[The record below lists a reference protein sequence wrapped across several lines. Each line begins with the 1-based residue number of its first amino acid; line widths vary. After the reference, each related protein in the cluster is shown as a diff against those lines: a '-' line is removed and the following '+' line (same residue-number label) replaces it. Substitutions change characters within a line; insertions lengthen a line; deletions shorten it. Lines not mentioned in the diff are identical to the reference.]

1 MAVSLHEQQEAERL
15 LPILLKEEEELQF
28 TQFTNDD
35 SLILGSELVANAKK
49 EYPGQG
55 IAILITRNSQILFQ
69 HAMKGNRLPTVV
81 FFSFLFL
88 SVCSGPLLSSFKQSV
103 LNRLTSA
110 TEKKKTIGATVDSE
124 NWLRRKNNTVVRL
137 QHSSYYIG
145 RSLASK
151 GQKEMEQ
158 AYKVSMT
165 DFACHGGGF
174 PLLIKNVGCVGAV
187 VVSGLKQDQDH
198 ALVVKSIQGLMQRH
212 ASVSS

>member
-1 MAVSLHEQQEAERL
+1 MAVSLHEQEEAGKL
-15 LPILLKEEEELQF
+15 LPGLLEEEEELQF

-35 SLILGSELVANAKK
+35 ALILGSDLVANAKK

-55 IAILITRNSQILFQ
+55 IAILITRNAQVLFQ
-69 HAMKGNRLPTVV
+69 YAMKGT
-81 FFSFLFL
+81 
-88 SVCSGPLLSSFKQSV
+88 
-103 LNRLTSA
+103 
-110 TEKKKTIGATVDSE
+110 TVDSE

-158 AYKVSMT
+158 SYRVSMT
-165 DFACHGGGF
+165 DYACHGGGF
-174 PLLIKNVGCVGAV
+174 PLLIKNVGCVGAI

-198 ALVVKSIQGLMQRH
+198 TLVVKSIRELIQRH
-212 ASVSS
+212 SSAS